1 MSHRYYTVKDIAGML
16 KMDPQI
22 IRIKCRKGHLP
33 AIKAPG
39 TRDWRIPISDMETV
53 LWEMEYSDAMVTS
66 AGVTW
71 SGACSMW
78 RYLLEVWWV

>member
-1 MSHRYYTVKDIAGML
+1 L
-16 KMDPQI
+16 QI
-22 IRIKCRKGHLP
+22 TQIEI
-33 AIKAPG
+33 I
-39 TRDWRIPISDMETV
+39 METV

-78 RYLLEVWWV
+78 RYLLEVLWVQ

>member
-1 MSHRYYTVKDIAGML
+1 MESERETATFLGGRRGGGL
-16 KMDPQI
+16 PLARALLQI
-22 IRIKCRKGHLP
+22 TQIEI
-33 AIKAPG
+33 I
-39 TRDWRIPISDMETV
+39 METV

>member
-1 MSHRYYTVKDIAGML
+1 MESERETATFLGGGRGMGL
-16 KMDPQI
+16 PHNAALLQI
-22 IRIKCRKGHLP
+22 TQIEI
-33 AIKAPG
+33 I
-39 TRDWRIPISDMETV
+39 METV
-53 LWEMEYSDAMVTS
+53 LWEMESSDAMVTS

>member
-1 MSHRYYTVKDIAGML
+1 MR
-16 KMDPQI
+16 
-22 IRIKCRKGHLP
+22 
-33 AIKAPG
+33 G
-39 TRDWRIPISDMETV
+39 TRPRWKARGKPRLSWAGEGGSEAASEARALLQITQIEIIMETV

-78 RYLLEVWWV
+78 RYLLEVWWVQ